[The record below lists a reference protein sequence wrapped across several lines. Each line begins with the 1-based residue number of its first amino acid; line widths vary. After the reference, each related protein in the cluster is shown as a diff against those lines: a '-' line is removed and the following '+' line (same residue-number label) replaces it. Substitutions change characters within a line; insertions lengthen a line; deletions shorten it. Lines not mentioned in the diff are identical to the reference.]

1 MKRVKVAGLQ
11 TRVLHAANKRDVC
24 MRSADRLLRIAGRF
38 EVDIACLPELFLG
51 SQIAPEPIPG
61 KTTREVGAYAREYG
75 MYIIANTFIELE
87 SGIRHN
93 ANILFDRNG
102 DVLGYQ
108 PKMHLWPWEGSK
120 SFIQPPRQGPG
131 VVPGSEFKIFNLDFG
146 KIGTC
151 VCHDHCF
158 PESARV
164 LTIMGAEAIFCTT
177 RMPDPFQ
184 MVWREISLVRSIENQ
199 VYVVSVGAH
208 YNYCSTH
215 IVAPLFRG
223 GFMAEAGFGERAIT
237 ATLEL
242 EWLRNKRE
250 DSPLYYVKTRK
261 DGRKA
266 LRDTD
271 SFCFLKDRRPKV
283 YGEVSKTPDR

>member
-1 MKRVKVAGLQ
+1 MKKLVKVAGLQ
-11 TRVLHAANKRDVC
+11 TRVPHSANKKDVC
-24 MRSADRLLRIAGRF
+24 MKSADKLLRLAGKL
-38 EVDIACLPELFLG
+38 EADIAVLPELFLG
-51 SQIAPEPIPG
+51 SQAPPEPIPG
-61 KTTREVGAYAREYG
+61 RTTREVGAYAAEHG
-75 MYIIANTFIELE
+75 MHIIANTFVEPE
-87 SGIRHN
+87 PGRRYN
-93 ANILFDRNG
+93 ANILFDRKG

-108 PKMHLWPWEGSK
+108 PKMHLWPWEGSR
-120 SFIQPPRQGPG
+120 SVTQPPRQGPG
-131 VVPGSEFKIFNLDFG
+131 VVPGSEFRIFDLDFG
-146 KIGTC
+146 RIGSY

-164 LTIMGAEAIFCTT
+164 LALMGADVIFCTT

-184 MVWREISLVRSIENQ
+184 MVWRELSVVRAIENQ

-223 GFMAEAGFGERAIT
+223 GVMAEAGFGERAIT
-237 ATLEL
+237 ATLRL
-242 EWLRNKRE
+242 EWLRKKRK

-266 LRDTD
+266 LRATD
-271 SFCFLKDRRPKV
+271 SFCFLKDRRPEV
-283 YGEVSKTPDR
+283 YGEVSRPP